1 MTVSTL
7 IPAFT
12 AAVVGGMTSLPGA
25 FIGGVLVGVVQNVFG
40 TYFLGQK
47 IGVPGNGTS
56 LSVFLL
62 LLLVLLIRPTGLL
75 GKEA

>member
-1 MTVSTL
+1 MTTTTL

-25 FIGGVLVGVVQNVFG
+25 FLGGIAVGVVEAVFG

-47 IGVPGNGTS
+47 VGVPGNGTS
-56 LSVFLL
+56 LAIFLL
-62 LLLVLLIRPTGLL
+62 LLLVLLVRPTGLL